1 MNTSNSFSPEVVDD
15 LGTPAAAQFMRSTFD
30 FIASG
35 KPHVVG
41 AAFHYYLE
49 RHIHLDED
57 FHGPLS
63 LRMVNELV
71 GGDAARLSE
80 AQAAA
85 RAAVQARIGFWDGVK
100 SALR

>member
-1 MNTSNSFSPEVVDD
+1 MAAACFRNMNTSNSFSPEVVDD

-71 GGDAARLSE
+71 VSRNANDSR
-80 AQAAA
+80 
-85 RAAVQARIGFWDGVK
+85 K
-100 SALR
+100 SLTTD